1 MFNFFKNLFTKT
13 IMDLDPENYKGV
25 IEAEK
30 ALDKNRILDLK
41 DMKSNRYT
49 YGTDEGN
56 DEQDNN
62 VSPSSSSMPSSSFHT
77 SPMHKSS
84 SGTGTNSSS
93 SSYSSGGANNISKS
107 YKTGLYTARQMHEAG
122 IDTSKE
128 DRPDDVQQV
137 EVPSTAIEDLKY
149 SPKKRIAEV
158 TFKNGNGTAYS
169 YPNVSPQEIDS
180 VIRAPSK
187 GIAFHKYIQPHSV
200 PDFRGK
206 I

>member
-13 IMDLDPENYKGV
+13 IRDLNPENYQAV
-25 IEAEK
+25 IDAEK
-30 ALDKNRILDLK
+30 ALDKNRILNLK

-49 YGTDEGN
+49 YGTDEG
-56 DEQDNN
+56 DETDEGGE
-62 VSPSSSSMPSSSFHT
+62 SSTSST
-77 SPMHKSS
+77 SAP
-84 SGTGTNSSS
+84 
-93 SSYSSGGANNISKS
+93 SYSSGTSSGGSPSTTSGSVSSGSGPKENIKKS

-128 DRPDDVQQV
+128 ERPDDVQQV

-158 TFKNGNGTAYS
+158 TFRNGNETAYS

-187 GIAFHKYIQPHSV
+187 GIAFHKYIKPHAE
-200 PDFRGK
+200 PDFREK

>member
-1 MFNFFKNLFTKT
+1 MFNFFNYMFTKT
-13 IMDLDPENYKGV
+13 IRDLDPENYEAVRG
-25 IEAEK
+25 AEK
-30 ALDKNRILDLK
+30 ALDKNRTVDLK

-49 YGTDEGN
+49 YRTDEGN
-56 DEQDNN
+56 DIDTENKIN
-62 VSPSSSSMPSSSFHT
+62 MPSE
-77 SPMHKSS
+77 
-84 SGTGTNSSS
+84 
-93 SSYSSGGANNISKS
+93 GAEENINKS

-187 GIAFHKYIQPHSV
+187 GIAFHKYIKPHSV